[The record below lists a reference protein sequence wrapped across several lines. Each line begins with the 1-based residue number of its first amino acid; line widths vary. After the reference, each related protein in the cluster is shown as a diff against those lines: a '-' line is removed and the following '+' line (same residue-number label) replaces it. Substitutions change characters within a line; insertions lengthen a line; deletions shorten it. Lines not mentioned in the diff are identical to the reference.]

1 MDVRDPRIRS
11 LLRQANKVANAG
23 KRAAAE
29 QLYRQLL
36 EEDSKVAEAWFGLG
50 QVLNDAAEQKAA
62 YQKALALKLD
72 YADAAPA
79 LAELRGEPVPEWAE
93 EALIEEVEEEEPEME
108 TAVSPPNPNAQ
119 EHTAVPAADEEDY
132 ELVCYR
138 HPNRPTSLRCYNCGK
153 PICSSCAIK
162 TPVGY
167 SCPDCIREKE
177 DIFFNA
183 KPTDYIIAP
192 AIGLVL
198 SLVAGYLVARFS
210 LGGGFFTYIILFFV
224 GGFVGRIIG
233 QLSKQ
238 AIGRRRGRYLPQ
250 IMVLMLIL
258 GTAVWLLPYI
268 LLGGFGSL
276 ILFLGPGIF
285 LFVAGGALYSYMK

>member
-1 MDVRDPRIRS
+1 MDVQDPRLRA
-11 LLRQANKVANAG
+11 LLRQANKVAEAG

-36 EEDSKVAEAWFGLG
+36 DEGPEVAEAWFGLG

-62 YQKALALKLD
+62 YQKALTLKPD
-72 YADAAPA
+72 YAAAA
-79 LAELRGEPVPEWAE
+79 RSLAALRGEPAPDWAAAPDAEPVDEPEPEEAAVVVPESE
-93 EALIEEVEEEEPEME
+93 GH
-108 TAVSPPNPNAQ
+108 
-119 EHTAVPAADEEDY
+119 EHTAVSTAAEDEF

-183 KPTDYIIAP
+183 QVSDYVVAP

-198 SLVAGYLVARFS
+198 SLIVGYLVVRFT
-210 LGGGFFTYIILFFV
+210 LGGSFFLLFIMLFIGGII
-224 GGFVGRIIG
+224 GRLIG

-238 AIGRRRGRYLPQ
+238 AIGRRRGRYLPHV
-250 IMVLMLIL
+250 MVGMLFL
-258 GTAVWLLPYI
+258 GTAVWLLPII
-268 LLGGFGSL
+268 LVAGFSSL
-276 ILFLGPGIF
+276 FAFLGPGIY
-285 LFVAGGALYSYMK
+285 LFAAAGALFSYMK

>member
-1 MDVRDPRIRS
+1 MDVQDPRIRS
-11 LLRQANKVANAG
+11 LLRQANKVADAG

-36 EEDSKVAEAWFGLG
+36 EESPDVAEAWFGLG

-62 YQKALALKLD
+62 YQKALALKPE
-72 YADAAPA
+72 YAEAAQA
-79 LAELRGEPVPEWAE
+79 LAELRGEPVPEWVE
-93 EALIEEVEEEEPEME
+93 KALVEEEEDED
-108 TAVSPPNPNAQ
+108 TAVPLPEPEAD
-119 EHTAVPAADEEDY
+119 EHTAVPNTNAEDY

-138 HPNRPTSLRCYNCGK
+138 HPKRPTSLRCYNCGK

-177 DIFFNA
+177 DVFFNA
-183 KPTDYIIAP
+183 GPLDYVIAP
-192 AIGLVL
+192 LIGLVL
-198 SLVAGYLVARFS
+198 SLIAGWLVATFALR
-210 LGGGFFTYIILFFV
+210 GGFFIYIIMLFV
-224 GGFVGRIIG
+224 GGIAGRFIG
-233 QLSKQ
+233 QFSKM

-250 IMVLMLIL
+250 IMVAMLIL

-268 LLGGFGSL
+268 IVGGLSA
-276 ILFLGPGIF
+276 LFIFLAPGIF
-285 LFVAGGALYSYMK
+285 LFAAGSALYSYMK

>member
-1 MDVRDPRIRS
+1 MDVQDPRIRY
-11 LLRQANKVANAG
+11 LLRQANKVADAG

-36 EEDSKVAEAWFGLG
+36 EEDSEVAEAWFGLG
-50 QVLNDAAEQKAA
+50 NVINDVSEQKAA
-62 YQKALALKLD
+62 YQKALALKPD
-72 YADAAPA
+72 YAEAAQA
-79 LAELRGEPVPEWAE
+79 MAELRGEPVPAWVE
-93 EALIEEVEEEEPEME
+93 EALEEENEEPEVE
-108 TAVSPPNPNAQ
+108 PDPPPPLEAH
-119 EHTAVPAADEEDY
+119 EPTAVPTTEADEY

-183 KPTDYIIAP
+183 KLIDYIVAP
-192 AIGLVL
+192 TIGLVL

-210 LGGGFFTYIILFFV
+210 LGGGFFTYIIMFFV
-224 GGFVGRIIG
+224 GGIAGRFIG

-250 IMVLMLIL
+250 VMVLMLIL
-258 GTAVWLLPYI
+258 GTAVWLLPI
-268 LLGGFGSL
+268 VLLAGLGSL
-276 ILFLGPGIF
+276 IAFLGPGIF

>member
-1 MDVRDPRIRS
+1 MDVQDPRLRS
-11 LLRQANKVANAG
+11 LLRQANKVADAG

-36 EEDSKVAEAWFGLG
+36 EEGPDVAEAWYGLG
-50 QVLNDAAEQKAA
+50 RVVNDVAEQKAA
-62 YQKALALKLD
+62 YQKALVLKPD
-72 YADAAPA
+72 YAKAARV

-93 EALIEEVEEEEPEME
+93 KAPVEEAEEEPEEE
-108 TAVSPPNPNAQ
+108 TAVPQPEP
-119 EHTAVPAADEEDY
+119 ETHEPTAVPITDAEDY

-138 HPNRPTSLRCYNCGK
+138 HPKRPTSLRCYNCGK

-183 KPTDYIIAP
+183 RPIDYIIAP

-198 SLVAGYLVARFS
+198 SLIAGGLVAAI
-210 LGGGFFTYIILFFV
+210 GGSFGFFVYFVMLFV
-224 GGFVGRIIG
+224 GGIAGRIIG
-233 QLSKQ
+233 QVSKW

-258 GTAVWLLPYI
+258 GTAVWFLPSI

-276 ILFLGPGIF
+276 FIFLAPGIF

>member
-1 MDVRDPRIRS
+1 MDVQDPRLRS
-11 LLRQANKVANAG
+11 LLRQANKVADAG

-36 EEDSKVAEAWFGLG
+36 EEGPEVAEAWYGLG
-50 QVLNDAAEQKAA
+50 QVVNDVAEQKAA
-62 YQKALALKLD
+62 YQRALALKPD
-72 YADAAPA
+72 YAAAA
-79 LAELRGEPVPEWAE
+79 RSLAELRGEPVPEWAE
-93 EALIEEVEEEEPEME
+93 AAEMDEEEDEPEEE
-108 TAVSPPNPNAQ
+108 TAVPQPEP
-119 EHTAVPAADEEDY
+119 ETPVHTAVPAAEVEEY

-138 HPNRPTSLRCYNCGK
+138 HPKRPTSLRCYNCNK

-183 KPTDYIIAP
+183 RPIDYIIAP

-198 SLVAGYLVARFS
+198 SLVAGYLVSRFS
-210 LGGGFFTYIILFFV
+210 LGGGFFTYIIMFFV
-224 GGFVGRIIG
+224 GGIVGRFIG

-250 IMVLMLIL
+250 VMVLMLIL
-258 GTAVWLLPYI
+258 GTAVWLMPYI

>member
-1 MDVRDPRIRS
+1 MDVQDHRIRS
-11 LLRQANKVANAG
+11 LLRQANKVADSG

-36 EEDSKVAEAWFGLG
+36 EENPNVAEAWFGLG

-62 YQKALALKLD
+62 YKKALTLKPD
-72 YADAAPA
+72 YAEAARA

-93 EALIEEVEEEEPEME
+93 APTEEEEEVPEEE
-108 TAVSPPNPNAQ
+108 TAVPPPKPEPAA
-119 EHTAVPAADEEDY
+119 ETAVTAVDQGAY

-138 HPNRPTSLRCYNCGK
+138 HPKRPTALRCYNCGK

-167 SCPDCIREKE
+167 SCPVCIREKE

-183 KPTDYIIAP
+183 TPIDYIIAP
-192 AIGLVL
+192 AIGLIL
-198 SLVAGYLVARFS
+198 SLIAGYLVARFS
-210 LGGGFFTYIILFFV
+210 LRGSFFTYIIMFFV
-224 GGFVGRIIG
+224 GGIVGRFIG

-250 IMVLMLIL
+250 IMVLTLFL

-268 LLGGFGSL
+268 LVGGFGSL

-285 LFVAGGALYSYMK
+285 LFVAGGALYAYMK

>member
-1 MDVRDPRIRS
+1 MDVQDPRLRS
-11 LLRQANKVANAG
+11 LLRQANKVADAG

-36 EEDSKVAEAWFGLG
+36 EEGPDVAEAWYGLG
-50 QVLNDAAEQKAA
+50 QVVNDVAEQNAA
-62 YQKALALKLD
+62 YQKALALKPD
-72 YADAAPA
+72 YAAAVRA

-93 EALIEEVEEEEPEME
+93 APAIEEEEDEPEQE
-108 TAVSPPNPNAQ
+108 TAVPQPEPETH
-119 EHTAVPAADEEDY
+119 EHTAVPAAETEEY

-138 HPNRPTSLRCYNCGK
+138 HPKRPTSLRCYNCGK

-183 KPTDYIIAP
+183 KSIDYIIAP
-192 AIGLVL
+192 AIGLIL

-210 LGGGFFTYIILFFV
+210 LRGGFFIYIIMFFV
-224 GGFVGRIIG
+224 GGIAGRFIG

-268 LLGGFGSL
+268 LFGGFSSL
-276 ILFLGPGIF
+276 FLFLGPGIF
-285 LFVAGGALYSYMK
+285 LFVAGGALYAYMK

>member
-1 MDVRDPRIRS
+1 M
-11 LLRQANKVANAG
+11 
-23 KRAAAE
+23 
-29 QLYRQLL
+29 
-36 EEDSKVAEAWFGLG
+36 
-50 QVLNDAAEQKAA
+50 
-62 YQKALALKLD
+62 
-72 YADAAPA
+72 
-79 LAELRGEPVPEWAE
+79 
-93 EALIEEVEEEEPEME
+93 
-108 TAVSPPNPNAQ
+108 
-119 EHTAVPAADEEDY
+119 
-132 ELVCYR
+132 
-138 HPNRPTSLRCYNCGK
+138 
-153 PICSSCAIK
+153 K

-183 KPTDYIIAP
+183 KPIDYLIAP
-192 AIGLVL
+192 AIGLIL
-198 SLVAGYLVARFS
+198 SLVAGYLVSRFS
-210 LGGGFFTYIILFFV
+210 LRGGGFFTYIIMFFV
-224 GGFVGRIIG
+224 GGIAGRFIG

-250 IMVLMLIL
+250 VMVLMLIL

>member
-1 MDVRDPRIRS
+1 MDVQDPRIRS
-11 LLRQANKVANAG
+11 LLRQANKVADSG

-36 EEDSKVAEAWFGLG
+36 EEDSEVAEAWFGLG

-62 YQKALALKLD
+62 YKKALALNPE
-72 YADAAPA
+72 YAEAVRA

-93 EALIEEVEEEEPEME
+93 AAIVEEEEEEPEVE
-108 TAVSPPNPNAQ
+108 TAVPPQKSNVH
-119 EHTAVPAADEEDY
+119 EHTAVPAADEEVY
-132 ELVCYR
+132 EFVCYR

-192 AIGLVL
+192 VIGLVL
-198 SLVAGYLVARFS
+198 SLVAGYLVSRFT
-210 LGGGFFTYIILFFV
+210 LGGGFFTYIIMFFV
-224 GGFVGRIIG
+224 GGIVGRFIG

-238 AIGRRRGRYLPQ
+238 AVGRRRGRYLPQ
-250 IMVLMLIL
+250 VMVSMLIL
-258 GTAVWLLPYI
+258 GTAIWVLPY
-268 LLGGFGSL
+268 LLVGGFGSL
-276 ILFLGPGIF
+276 IIFLGPGIF

>member
-1 MDVRDPRIRS
+1 MDVQDPRLRS
-11 LLRQANKVANAG
+11 LLRQANKVADSG

-36 EEDSKVAEAWFGLG
+36 EEGPDVAEAWYGLG
-50 QVLNDAAEQKAA
+50 GVVQDRAEQEQA
-62 YQKALALKLD
+62 YERALSLKPNYKPAVRALAQ
-72 YADAAPA
+72 
-79 LAELRGEPVPEWAE
+79 LRGEPVPDWAVLVE
-93 EALIEEVEEEEPEME
+93 PVDEEVEPEPDLPEPEPKI
-108 TAVSPPNPNAQ
+108 VSD
-119 EHTAVPAADEEDY
+119 TAVPAHDEY

-138 HPNRPTSLRCYNCGK
+138 HPNRPTSLRCYNCSK

-183 KPTDYIIAP
+183 KPLDYVVAP

-198 SLVAGYLVARFS
+198 SLIAGYLVARFFS
-210 LGGGFFTYIILFFV
+210 GGGFFIYFISLFV
-224 GGFVGRIIG
+224 GGIVGRFIG

-238 AIGRRRGRYLPQ
+238 AIGRRRGRYLPH
-250 IMVLMLIL
+250 IMVVMLVL
-258 GTAVWLLPYI
+258 GTAVWLLPY
-268 LLGGFGSL
+268 LFVLFSGGIGSL
-276 ILFLGPGIF
+276 LIFLGPGIF
-285 LFVAGGALYSYMK
+285 LFVAGGAVFSYMK